1 MGFSQASL
9 WLFKGNGYK
18 AQSIPIIAGQNRTS
32 FYGLENPENVISFAG
47 FHQF

>member
-9 WLFKGNGYK
+9 WLFKGNEYK
-18 AQSIPIIAGQNRTS
+18 AQSIPIIAGQNQTG
-32 FYGLENPENVISFAG
+32 FYRLENPENVIYFDG